1 MKKEFVRY
9 DQALA
14 LKELGFD
21 EKCYGHYDSTGE
33 LNTIEEYARVG
44 ADILHM
50 LSKKFN
56 SESYMKEMCSAPLKQ
71 QVFRWFRE
79 NYNVLA
85 AVYSNASGYLYEWH
99 DSIGGTHRGW
109 SEYEGPNDS
118 GVWDTYE
125 EAENA
130 LIDKLIEIVKQK

>member
-1 MKKEFVRY
+1 MEKEFANY
-9 DQALA
+9 EQSLA
-14 LKELGFD
+14 LKELRFD
-21 EKCYGHYDSTGE
+21 EQCYGHYDSTGE

-71 QVFRWFRE
+71 QVFRWFRD
-79 NYNVLA
+79 NYPELDFGFGKIHNETNNYHFHINL
-85 AVYSNASGYLYEWH
+85 EWQFFE
-99 DSIGGTHRGW
+99 GTYG
-109 SEYEGPNDS
+109 
-118 GVWDTYE
+118 

-130 LIDKLIEIVKQK
+130 CIDKLIEIIKNK

>member
-1 MKKEFVRY
+1 MKKEFANY
-9 DQALA
+9 EQSLA
-14 LKELGFD
+14 VKELGFD
-21 EKCYGHYDSTGE
+21 EQCFSFYDSDGE
-33 LNTIEEYARVG
+33 LYESEGYYKKGYNVSDEEV
-44 ADILHM
+44 I
-50 LSKKFN
+50 
-56 SESYMKEMCSAPLKQ
+56 APLKQ
-71 QVFRWFRE
+71 QAFRWFRE

-125 EAENA
+125 EAEDA
-130 LIDKLIEIVKQK
+130 CIDKLIEIIKQK